1 MRAEWPCAG
10 YERAVLMRLVA
21 GLLLTVVLA
30 GAAVHAPLTMAAE
43 RLNDT
48 SLQKAAQIDLRWSA
62 VDWRRGD
69 ADPSFYQMRAEVPRV
84 EYRLDMTQYV
94 GRNAR
99 VFYVLPGDPGILAP
113 QGLTVRWTS
122 QNGLMRSGEARA
134 GERTAVY
141 EGRISSVMLDE
152 VFDLNLL
159 VDSRYFTGR
168 FRLNPYFEI
177 ELY

>member
-1 MRAEWPCAG
+1 MQHLFEPGAG
-10 YERAVLMRLVA
+10 TLHRWR
-21 GLLLTVVLA
+21 LTVTTGLFLLC
-30 GAAVHAPLTMAAE
+30 AAVGNVPAAE
-43 RLNDT
+43 RLADT
-48 SLQKAAQIDLRWSA
+48 AVQRAAQVDLRWSG
-62 VDWRRGD
+62 VDWRRGE
-69 ADPSFYQMRAEVPRV
+69 ADPAYHQMRADVPRV
-84 EYRLDMTQYV
+84 EYRLDLTRYV

-113 QGLTVRWTS
+113 QGLTVRWTA

-141 EGRISSVMLDE
+141 EGRIGSPTLDE
-152 VFDLNLL
+152 VFDLNLI